1 MHSDSAL
8 TVAVDAVNTAT
19 VWFCLVNRFVGAGVA
34 VTPLDSQ
41 MALALEQA
49 CQVRS
54 HFMHGV

>member
-1 MHSDSAL
+1 MHSESAL
-8 TVAVDAVNTAT
+8 AVYVNNTN
-19 VWFCLVNRFVGAGVA
+19 CLEIFFWGAGVA

-54 HFMHGV
+54 LSLNRVKQH